1 MNVTEKDQH
10 SQTEGFSAQATR
22 GLPWMVVTKILLLV
36 VYFYIS
42 IITVRKLGSEQYG
55 VFSLCRNIADYL
67 VVICGLGLN
76 AALLRFVPELVIQRN
91 KAGLHRLVSKAALM
105 QMGMTVLAVA
115 GLCAAAPLFDRKYHA
130 PYGLILLLTG
140 VLVGSQLSKNFLN
153 DAFTALFRTR
163 TVTTLS
169 TVQALLWALLLWAG
183 LRMAPTVST
192 VLWAQIISILLLS
205 VVGGILLWRHLRAL
219 VWRSPPLGIGRRRTL
234 GLSVPS
240 MFNGALRMLMSKYTE
255 VFFLGL
261 YYPATVVGIYDLG
274 YTTPQTAL
282 TLIPISIQT
291 LLTSAFANAYARDPN
306 CLPRLIRAVYKMLIL
321 AVVPASLLG
330 FFFIPQAIVLLYGPS
345 MKDAGPIGS
354 AFCILHMLPLISM
367 PLSMAITAKEKVLQ
381 MLPYMIAQVAIN
393 LLLDWLLI
401 PHWGMVGGVAA
412 VSLTWIVTIPFRI
425 LAVRRIVGNIPF
437 PIAFLLRVAAVSAAL
452 AGGLWWLWTRP
463 GLVGLAVIAGL
474 YCAGFVALARLLR
487 IIRADDCA
495 DLQGIVSGKLRKGI
509 GWLAGP
515 PKPA

>member
-1 MNVTEKDQH
+1 MSTT
-10 SQTEGFSAQATR
+10 STASPPAPAGFSAQATR

-55 VFSLCRNIADYL
+55 VFSLCRNIAEYL

-76 AALLRFVPELVIQRN
+76 AALQRFIPELVIQHN
-91 KAGLHRLVSKAALM
+91 KAGLRRLLGKSALL
-105 QMGMTVLAVA
+105 QIGMTVLAVA
-115 GLCAAAPLFDRKYHA
+115 GLCAAAPWFERKYHA
-130 PYGLILLLTG
+130 PYGWVLLLTG
-140 VLVGSQLSKNFLN
+140 VLVGAQLSKNYLN
-153 DAFTALFRTR
+153 DTFTALFRTR

-183 LRMAPTVST
+183 LRVSPVVST
-192 VLWAQIISILLLS
+192 ALWTQIVSILILS
-205 VVGGILLWRHLRAL
+205 AVGAVLLWQHFRAL
-219 VWRSPPLGIGRRRTL
+219 AWRSPPMGIGRRRTL
-234 GLSVPS
+234 GLSVPTLFS
-240 MFNGALRMLMSKYTE
+240 GALRMLMSKYTE

-282 TLIPISIQT
+282 TLIPVSIQT
-291 LLTSAFANAYARDPN
+291 LLTSAFAHAYARDPN

-321 AVVPASLLG
+321 AVIPAALLG
-330 FFFIPQAIVLLYGPS
+330 FFFIPRAIVLLYGES
-345 MKDAGPIGS
+345 MASAGPIGA
-354 AFCILHMLPLISM
+354 AFCILHILPLVSM

-401 PHWGMVGGVAA
+401 PRWGMPGGVAA
-412 VSLTWIVTIPFRI
+412 VTLTWLVTIPFRI

-437 PIAFLLRVAAVSAAL
+437 PIAFLLRVAALSAAL
-452 AGGLWWLWTRP
+452 AGALRWLWPRP
-463 GLVGLAVIAGL
+463 SLVGLAIIAGL
-474 YCAGFVALARLLR
+474 FAVGFVLLARLVTV
-487 IIRADDCA
+487 IREEDAT
-495 DLQGIVSGKLRKGI
+495 DLQGIVSGRLRKGI
-509 GWLAGP
+509 GWLAGRG
-515 PKPA
+515 